1 MHNILVSAYGCE
13 PFVGSEAG
21 VGWNWVLQMA
31 KNNRLHVITR
41 ENNREKIEI
50 NLPVNLR
57 KNIKFYYYDAPAY
70 IRKLKRREKGLYLYY
85 TIWQFNIIKI
95 IRKIIETNDI
105 DYTMHLSFGSF
116 WMPVFR
122 PSHEKAPPSNF

>member
-57 KNIKFYYYDAPAY
+57 KNIG
-70 IRKLKRREKGLYLYY
+70 ECQSGG
-85 TIWQFNIIKI
+85 TIKCLPERHCHIF
-95 IRKIIETNDI
+95 
-105 DYTMHLSFGSF
+105 
-116 WMPVFR
+116 
-122 PSHEKAPPSNF
+122 

>member
-57 KNIKFYYYDAPAY
+57 KNIKFYYYDAPVY
-70 IRKLKRREKGLYLYY
+70 IRKLKRREKDF
-85 TIWQFNIIKI
+85 ICIIQYAI
-95 IRKIIETNDI
+95 QYN
-105 DYTMHLSFGSF
+105 
-116 WMPVFR
+116 
-122 PSHEKAPPSNF
+122 

>member
-13 PFVGSEAG
+13 PLLVRSWSRMELL
-21 VGWNWVLQMA
+21 LQMA

-57 KNIKFYYYDAPAY
+57 KNIKFYYYDAPVY
-70 IRKLKRREKGLYLYY
+70 IRKLKAQKRDF
-85 TIWQFNIIKI
+85 ICIIQYGNSI
-95 IRKIIETNDI
+95 
-105 DYTMHLSFGSF
+105 
-116 WMPVFR
+116 
-122 PSHEKAPPSNF
+122 